1 MLTVGAL
8 DRKGAVETKWDYL
21 LKMLQ
26 ESQSSWPLYTDMLE
40 DNRFQIVFVF
50 SLFCNNKPDLSG
62 NAARR
67 ATNVREMMI
76 TCEVGCISHMKR
88 LPLLPISHLFP
99 CWEGD
104 KPRL

>member
-50 SLFCNNKPDLSG
+50 SLFWDPW
-62 NAARR
+62 
-67 ATNVREMMI
+67 
-76 TCEVGCISHMKR
+76 
-88 LPLLPISHLFP
+88 LFGFLILF
-99 CWEGD
+99 C
-104 KPRL
+104 LCVYLVL